1 MDTELLK
8 TFIEVQRTRHFG
20 KAAENLYLT
29 QSAVSFRIR
38 QLEQQLGVNLFSR
51 YRNNIQLTAAG
62 ERLLPHAEAMLTA
75 LQRAK
80 QDVAVSADQAIQLSI
95 AATANVWDAFLLQ
108 GFISIQQALPDLSWR
123 AESMG
128 KDQIARQILE
138 RYLDLAILFDA
149 PKVDEMQIDKLG
161 DIKLLPVT
169 TFTDNRVTAAMQRQ
183 YILVDWGTAFEMQH
197 ARCFPELPPP
207 HLRTGSARIAL
218 ELMQQAG
225 GSAYLPDIMVHKL
238 LAQNS
243 LRLIKDAPVMTREL
257 FAVSLPKAAQR
268 GQISDIVVQ
277 LRSALLANSKASGAE

>member
-51 YRNNIQLTAAG
+51 YRNNIQLTTAG

-75 LQRAK
+75 LQRAR
-80 QDVAVSADQAIQLSI
+80 QDVAVSAEQALQLSV

-108 GFISIQQALPDLSWR
+108 GFINIQKALPGLSWR

-128 KDQIARQILE
+128 KDQIARQVLE
-138 RYLDLAILFDA
+138 RHLDLAILFDA
-149 PKVDEMQIDKLG
+149 PKVEEMQIDKLG

-169 TFTDNRVTAAMQRQ
+169 TFTSNNTTQAMRQQ
-183 YILVDWGTAFEMQH
+183 YILVDWGTAFEIQH
-197 ARCFPELPPP
+197 ARFFPDLPPP
-207 HLRTGSARIAL
+207 QLRTGSARIAL
-218 ELMQQAG
+218 ELMQQSG
-225 GSAYLPDIMVHKL
+225 GSAYLPDTMVRKL
-238 LAQNS
+238 LADTS
-243 LRLIKDAPVMTREL
+243 LRLIEDAPVMTREL

-268 GQISDIVVQ
+268 SQISDIIAQ
-277 LRSALLANSKASGAE
+277 LRTSLHSTAK

>member
-1 MDTELLK
+1 LDTELLK

-80 QDVAVSADQAIQLSI
+80 QDVVVSAEQALQLAI

-108 GFISIQQALPDLSWR
+108 GFMHLQQALPDLSWR

-128 KDQIARQILE
+128 KDQIARLVLE
-138 RYLDLAILFDA
+138 RHLDVAIVFDA

-161 DIKLLPVT
+161 DIKLIPVT
-169 TFTDNRVTAAMQRQ
+169 SFNDNTVAAAMQRQ
-183 YILVDWGTAFEMQH
+183 YIRVDWGTAFEMQH
-197 ARCFPELPPP
+197 VRCFPDLPPP
-207 HLRTGSARIAL
+207 QLRTGSARIAL
-218 ELMQQAG
+218 ELMLQSG
-225 GSAYLPDIMVHKL
+225 GSAYLPQTMVQSL
-238 LAQNS
+238 LADNR
-243 LRLIKDAPVMTREL
+243 LRLIAGAPVMTREL

-268 GQISDIVVQ
+268 SQISDIVQQ
-277 LRSALLANSKASGAE
+277 LRALLLGSAKASGTE

>member
-1 MDTELLK
+1 LDTELLK

-80 QDVAVSADQAIQLSI
+80 QDVAVSAEQALQLSI
-95 AATANVWDAFLLQ
+95 AATANVWDAFLLH
-108 GFISIQQALPDLSWR
+108 GFIQVQQALPELSWR

-128 KDQIARQILE
+128 KDQIARLVLE
-138 RYLDLAILFDA
+138 RHLDLAIVFDA
-149 PKVDEMQIDKLG
+149 PKIDEMQIDKLG

-169 TFTDNRVTAAMQRQ
+169 TFSDTRVATAMQRR
-183 YILVDWGTAFEMQH
+183 YILVDWGTAFDIQH
-197 ARCFPELPPP
+197 ARCFPELAPP

-218 ELMQQAG
+218 EMMQQTG
-225 GSAYLPDIMVHKL
+225 GSAYLPQTMVHSL
-238 LAQNS
+238 LADSS
-243 LRLIKDAPVMTREL
+243 LRLISDAPIMTREL

-268 GQISDIVVQ
+268 GQISDIVSQ
-277 LRSALLANSKASGAE
+277 LRAILHSSAKTSGAE

>member
-75 LQRAK
+75 LQRAR
-80 QDVAVSADQAIQLSI
+80 QDVAVSAEQALQLSI

-108 GFISIQQALPDLSWR
+108 GFINIQRALPGLSWR

-138 RYLDLAILFDA
+138 RHLDLAILFDA

-169 TFTDNRVTAAMQRQ
+169 TFASNNAAEAMQQQ
-183 YILVDWGTAFEMQH
+183 YILVDWGTAFDIQH
-197 ARCFPELPPP
+197 ARFFPDLPPP
-207 HLRTGSARIAL
+207 QLRTGSARIAL
-218 ELMQQAG
+218 ELMQQSG
-225 GSAYLPDIMVHKL
+225 GSAYLPDTMVKKL
-238 LAQNS
+238 LADTS
-243 LRLIKDAPVMTREL
+243 LRLIEDAPVMTREL

-268 GQISDIVVQ
+268 SQISDIIAQ
-277 LRSALLANSKASGAE
+277 LRTLLHSTAK

>member
-1 MDTELLK
+1 LDTELLK

-80 QDVAVSADQAIQLSI
+80 QDVAVSAEQAIQLAI
-95 AATANVWDAFLLQ
+95 AASANVWEAFLLQ
-108 GFISIQQALPDLSWR
+108 GFIHIQQQLPDLSWR

-128 KDQIARQILE
+128 KDQIARQVLE
-138 RYLDLAILFDA
+138 RQLDVAVLFDA
-149 PKVDEMQIDKLG
+149 PKIDDMQIDKLG

-169 TFTDNRVTAAMQRQ
+169 TLTGHNSVQALQQR
-183 YILVDWGTAFEMQH
+183 YILVDWGTAFEIQH

-207 HLRTGSARIAL
+207 YLRTGSARIAL
-218 ELMQQAG
+218 ELMQQCG
-225 GSAYLPDIMVHKL
+225 GSAYLPQTMVNHL
-238 LAQNS
+238 LADNS
-243 LRLIKDAPVMTREL
+243 LTLIKDAPVMTREL

-268 GQISDIVVQ
+268 SQISDIVTQ
-277 LRSALLANSKASGAE
+277 LRHLLAQSK

>member
-80 QDVAVSADQAIQLSI
+80 QDVAVSAEQAVQLSV
-95 AATANVWDAFLLQ
+95 AATANVWDAFLLH
-108 GFISIQQALPDLSWR
+108 GFIQVQQSQSDLSWR

-138 RYLDLAILFDA
+138 RQLDLALLFDA
-149 PKVDEMQIDKLG
+149 PKIDEMQIDKLG

-169 TFTDNRVTAAMQRQ
+169 SFSDNTVAAAMQRQ
-183 YILVDWGTAFEMQH
+183 YILVDWGTAFEIQH
-197 ARCFPELPPP
+197 ARNFPELPPP
-207 HLRTGSARIAL
+207 HVRTGSARIAL
-218 ELMQQAG
+218 ELMQQSG
-225 GSAYLPDIMVHKL
+225 GSAYLPATMVHNL
-238 LAQNS
+238 LQEKS
-243 LRLIKDAPVMTREL
+243 LQRIQDAPVMTREL
-257 FAVSLPKAAQR
+257 FAISLPKAAQR
-268 GQISDIVVQ
+268 NKINDIVSQ
-277 LRSALLANSKASGAE
+277 LRSVLHSSAQSGPE

>member
-51 YRNNIQLTAAG
+51 YRNNIQLTASG

-80 QDVAVSADQAIQLSI
+80 QDVAVSAEQAVQLSV
-95 AATANVWDAFLLQ
+95 AATANVWDAFLLH
-108 GFISIQQALPDLSWR
+108 GFIQVQQSQSDLSWR

-138 RYLDLAILFDA
+138 RQLDLALLFDA
-149 PKVDEMQIDKLG
+149 PKIDEMQIDKLG

-169 TFTDNRVTAAMQRQ
+169 SFSDNTVAAAMQRQ
-183 YILVDWGTAFEMQH
+183 YILVDWGTAFEIQH
-197 ARCFPELPPP
+197 ARNFPELPPP
-207 HLRTGSARIAL
+207 HVRTGSARIAL
-218 ELMQQAG
+218 ELMQQSG
-225 GSAYLPDIMVHKL
+225 GSAYLPATMVHTL
-238 LAQNS
+238 LQEKS
-243 LRLIKDAPVMTREL
+243 LQRIQDAPVMTREL
-257 FAVSLPKAAQR
+257 FAISLPKAAQR
-268 GQISDIVVQ
+268 NKINDIVIQ
-277 LRSALLANSKASGAE
+277 LRSVLHSSAQSGPE

>member
-51 YRNNIQLTAAG
+51 YRNNIQLTTAG

-75 LQRAK
+75 LQRAR
-80 QDVAVSADQAIQLSI
+80 QDVAVSAEQALQLSV

-108 GFISIQQALPDLSWR
+108 GFINIQKALPGLSWR

-128 KDQIARQILE
+128 KDQIARQVLE
-138 RYLDLAILFDA
+138 RHLDLAILFDA
-149 PKVDEMQIDKLG
+149 PKVEEMQIDKLG

-169 TFTDNRVTAAMQRQ
+169 TLASNNANQAMRQQ
-183 YILVDWGTAFEMQH
+183 YILVDWGTAFEIQH
-197 ARCFPELPPP
+197 ARFFPDLPPP
-207 HLRTGSARIAL
+207 QLRTGSARIAL
-218 ELMQQAG
+218 ELMQQSG
-225 GSAYLPDIMVHKL
+225 GSAYLPDTMVRKL
-238 LAQNS
+238 LADTS
-243 LRLIKDAPVMTREL
+243 LRLIEDAPVMTREL

-268 GQISDIVVQ
+268 GQISDIIAQ
-277 LRSALLANSKASGAE
+277 LRTSLHSTAK